1 MIIRIFKPLF
11 FLPVLFFCFTATGFS
26 DEFSESF
33 ITGIKYYRAQNY
45 TEAISE
51 FTKIT
56 DSGIKNGKLFYNLAN
71 AYMKNGNLGKAVL
84 WYERAYKLIPGDP
97 DLQFNMEYASMQLK
111 DAPEERGSQV
121 IKIIF
126 FWKFILKIPAV
137 QWTAIALNIIFW
149 LILCIRIIQKSII
162 QKKRIFKLP
171 VYCIMFFAIIF
182 ISTAFYNYYESL
194 TIKQA
199 VIIHEKV
206 SVRSGF
212 AKKSTELFVLHEGT
226 KIRVEKE
233 QKDFYKI
240 IFSKE
245 KIGWIKKSEAEP
257 V

>member
-1 MIIRIFKPLF
+1 MTIRIFKPLF
-11 FLPVLFFCFTATGFS
+11 FLFILFFSFTATGFS
-26 DEFSESF
+26 DDLAESF
-33 ITGIKYYRAQNY
+33 ITGIRYYRAQNY
-45 TEAISE
+45 TSAISE

-71 AYMKNGNLGKAVL
+71 AYLKNGNLGKAVL

-97 DLQFNMEYASMQLK
+97 DLQFNMEFASMQLK
-111 DAPEERGSQV
+111 DAPEERDSQV

-137 QWTAIALNIIFW
+137 QWAAIVLNFIFW
-149 LILCIRIIQKSII
+149 LILCIRIIQKSVI

-194 TIKQA
+194 TIRQA
-199 VIIHEKV
+199 VVIPEKV
-206 SVRSGF
+206 SVKSGF

-226 KIRVEKE
+226 KIRVEQEK
-233 QKDFYKI
+233 KGFYKI
-240 IFSKE
+240 IFSKD